1 MDDLLALALALNK
14 LGEGGLEMQRRSRTS
29 KRSDAPQRDPT
40 DARALG
46 QFTFRTQ
53 THSDN
58 CKERFVALLRVLQ
71 VFRANMSQAP
81 GSYPGCKARQGKA
94 RQGKARQDTDGKTRK
109 ARQGNGKLPPVQ
121 IPPPP

>member
-14 LGEGGLEMQRRSRTS
+14 LGEGGLDMQRRSRTS

-53 THSDN
+53 THSDV
-58 CKERFVALLRVLQ
+58 CKERYVALLQVLQ
-71 VFRANMSQAP
+71 GLRANMCQAP
-81 GSYPGCKARQGKA
+81 GSYSSGLHLMPPLMARIEKQL
-94 RQGKARQDTDGKTRK
+94 TRGIW
-109 ARQGNGKLPPVQ
+109 AAVDRPSPTN
-121 IPPPP
+121 